1 VAAADQRALAAAA
14 AEHDMQQEMQFIRR
28 KGAQMSSMVRMVA
41 LAAAFATASLVA
53 QPARAQI
60 PPELKNAKISF
71 AYVPPESPKL
81 QPIMERLKN
90 RQLLE
95 KLAAFLSP
103 LQLPHAFYL
112 VARECKE
119 PNAFYNPANWR
130 IEICYEMIELIEKV
144 APPPN
149 NPVDGFTRDEV
160 VVGAFVGVL
169 IHEVGH
175 AAFDMFNVPVFGREE
190 DAADEMAAFLALQ
203 FNKQVARTVTRGFA
217 FLWQAA
223 GRMGGEP
230 KEWAEYSDEHGA
242 NQQRYYNVLC
252 MGYGA
257 DPQHFKDFIDKGW
270 LPKER
275 AAGCAAEYQQVR
287 QAFAKTVLPFINQSL
302 IKKVQETDWLK

>member
-1 VAAADQRALAAAA
+1 MAAADQRALAI
-14 AEHDMQQEMQFIRR
+14 AEACVQQAMQFIRR
-28 KGAQMSSMVRMVA
+28 KGAQMIPFVRIVA
-41 LAAAFATASLVA
+41 LSAVVAAASLVA
-53 QPARAQI
+53 QPASAQI
-60 PPELKNAKISF
+60 PPELKNDKISF
-71 AYVPPESPKL
+71 AYVPPDSPRL

-103 LQLPHAFYL
+103 MQLPHAFYL
-112 VARECKE
+112 IARECKE
-119 PNAFYNPANWR
+119 PNAFYNPSAWR

-144 APPPN
+144 APRPN
-149 NPVDGFTRDEV
+149 NPVNGFTRDEV

-190 DAADEMAAFLALQ
+190 DAADEMAGFLALQ
-203 FNKQVARTVTRGFA
+203 FNKQVAHTVTRGFA
-217 FLWQAA
+217 YLWLAVGQA
-223 GRMGGEP
+223 GGEP
-230 KEWAEYSDEHGA
+230 KDWADFSDEHGA
-242 NQQRYYNVLC
+242 NQQRYYNLLC

-257 DPQHFKDFIDKGW
+257 DPQMFKDFIDKGW

-275 AAGCAAEYQQVR
+275 AASCSQEYQQVR

>member
-1 VAAADQRALAAAA
+1 MHRIVQVAAVAAVLAWP
-14 AEHDMQQEMQFIRR
+14 
-28 KGAQMSSMVRMVA
+28 GVLS
-41 LAAAFATASLVA
+41 
-53 QPARAQI
+53 QPAHAQI
-60 PPELKNAKISF
+60 PAELKNSKISI
-71 AYVPPESPKL
+71 AYIPPQNPKYL
-81 QPIMERLKN
+81 PIMQRLKN
-90 RQLLE
+90 RELLE
-95 KLAAFLSP
+95 RLSAFLSP

-175 AAFDMFNVPVFGREE
+175 AVFDMFNVPVFGREE
-190 DAADEMAAFLALQ
+190 DAADEMAAFIAVQ
-203 FNKQVARTVTRGFA
+203 FNKDVARTITRGFA
-217 FLWQAA
+217 FLWRAFA
-223 GRMGGEP
+223 RMGGEP
-230 KEWAEYSDEHGA
+230 KEWGDYSGEHGA

>member
-1 VAAADQRALAAAA
+1 MIAMVRIGVLLATLAAA
-14 AEHDMQQEMQFIRR
+14 
-28 KGAQMSSMVRMVA
+28 GVA
-41 LAAAFATASLVA
+41 A
-53 QPARAQI
+53 QPASAQI
-60 PPELKNAKISF
+60 PPELKNDKISF

-81 QPIMERLKN
+81 QPIMERLKS

-95 KLAAFLSP
+95 KLAAFLAP

-112 VARECKE
+112 IARECKE
-119 PNAFYNPANWR
+119 ANAFYNPSNWR

-144 APPPN
+144 APLPN
-149 NPVDGFTRDEV
+149 DPIDGFTREEV

-190 DAADEMAAFLALQ
+190 DAADEMAGFLAVQ
-203 FNKQVARTVTRGFA
+203 FNKQVAHTVTRGFA
-217 FLWQAA
+217 FLWRAA

-230 KEWAEYSDEHGA
+230 KDWAEYSDEHGA

-275 AAGCAAEYQQVR
+275 AASCAAEYQQVR
-287 QAFAKTVLPFINQSL
+287 QAFSKTVLPFINQSL
-302 IKKVQETDWLK
+302 IKKVQEADWLK

>member
-1 VAAADQRALAAAA
+1 MISMIRILAL
-14 AEHDMQQEMQFIRR
+14 
-28 KGAQMSSMVRMVA
+28 S
-41 LAAAFATASLVA
+41 AAFAATSLVA
-53 QPARAQI
+53 QPASAQI
-60 PPELKNAKISF
+60 PPELKNDKISF

-81 QPIMERLKN
+81 QPVMERLKN

-112 VARECKE
+112 VARECKQA
-119 PNAFYNPANWR
+119 NAFYNPDGWR
-130 IEICYEMIELIEKV
+130 IEICYEMIELIERV
-144 APPPN
+144 APRPN
-149 NPVDGFTRDEV
+149 NPINGFTRDEV
-160 VVGAFVGVL
+160 VVGAFVGVI

-190 DAADEMAAFLALQ
+190 DAADEMAGFLAVQ
-203 FNKQVARTVTRGFA
+203 FNKQVAHTVTRGFA
-217 FLWQAA
+217 FLWQAF
-223 GRMGGEP
+223 GRLGGEP
-230 KEWAEYSDEHGA
+230 KDWAEYSDEHGA

-257 DPQHFKDFIDKGW
+257 DPQQFKEFIDRGW

-287 QAFAKTVLPFINQSL
+287 QAFARTVLPFINQSL

>member
-1 VAAADQRALAAAA
+1 LSPRDV
-14 AEHDMQQEMQFIRR
+14 QQVMQFIRR

-53 QPARAQI
+53 QPASAQI

-112 VARECKE
+112 VARECQE
-119 PNAFYNPANWR
+119 PNAFYNPTAWR
-130 IEICYEMIELIEKV
+130 IDICYEMIELIEKV
-144 APPPN
+144 APGPN
-149 NPVDGFTRDEV
+149 LPVDGFTRDEV
-160 VVGAFVGVL
+160 VVGAFVGVI

-190 DAADEMAAFLALQ
+190 DAADEMAGFLAVQ

-217 FLWQAA
+217 YLWQAA

-230 KEWAEYSDEHGA
+230 KDWAEYSDEHGA

-287 QAFAKTVLPFINQSL
+287 HAFSKTVLPFINQSL

>member
-1 VAAADQRALAAAA
+1 MFPIVRIVALSAALAA
-14 AEHDMQQEMQFIRR
+14 
-28 KGAQMSSMVRMVA
+28 GSL
-41 LAAAFATASLVA
+41 LARPAS
-53 QPARAQI
+53 AQI
-60 PPELKNAKISF
+60 PPELKNDKISF

-130 IEICYEMIELIEKV
+130 IEICYEMIELIDKV
-144 APPPN
+144 APSANKPI
-149 NPVDGFTRDEV
+149 DGFTREEV
-160 VVGAFVGVL
+160 VVGSFVGVL

-190 DAADEMAAFLALQ
+190 DAADVMAAFLAVQ
-203 FNKQVARTVTRGFA
+203 FNKQVAHTVTRGFA
-217 FLWQAA
+217 YLWREV
-223 GRMGGEP
+223 GRLGGDP
-230 KEWAEYSDEHGA
+230 KDWAEYSDEHGA
-242 NQQRYYNVLC
+242 SQQRYYNVLC

-257 DPQHFKDFIDKGW
+257 DPQLFKDFIDKGW

-275 AAGCAAEYQQVR
+275 AAGCGAEYQQAR

>member
-1 VAAADQRALAAAA
+1 
-14 AEHDMQQEMQFIRR
+14 
-28 KGAQMSSMVRMVA
+28 MSSMVRMVA
-41 LAAAFATASLVA
+41 LVAAFATANLVA

-112 VARECKE
+112 VARECQE
-119 PNAFYNPANWR
+119 PNAFYNPSAWR
-130 IEICYEMIELIEKV
+130 IDICYEMIELIERV
-144 APPPN
+144 APRAN
-149 NPVDGFTRDEV
+149 LPVDGFTRDEV
-160 VVGAFVGVL
+160 VVGAFVGVI

-190 DAADEMAAFLALQ
+190 DAADEMAGFLAVQ
-203 FNKQVARTVTRGFA
+203 FNKQVAHTVTRGFA
-217 FLWQAA
+217 YLWRAA
-223 GRMGGEP
+223 GSMGGEP
-230 KEWAEYSDEHGA
+230 KDWADFADEHGA

-287 QAFAKTVLPFINQSL
+287 QAFSKTVLPFINQSL

>member
-1 VAAADQRALAAAA
+1 VALSAALAA
-14 AEHDMQQEMQFIRR
+14 
-28 KGAQMSSMVRMVA
+28 
-41 LAAAFATASLVA
+41 ASLVA

-60 PPELKNAKISF
+60 PPELKNDKISF
-71 AYVPPESPKL
+71 AYVPPDSPRL
-81 QPIMERLKN
+81 QPIMELLKN

-119 PNAFYNPANWR
+119 PNAFYNPPNWR
-130 IEICYEMIELIEKV
+130 IDICYEMIELIEKV
-144 APPPN
+144 APQPN
-149 NPVDGFTRDEV
+149 NPVDGFTHDEV
-160 VVGAFVGVL
+160 VIGSFVGVL

-175 AAFDMFNVPVFGREE
+175 AVFDMFNVPVFGREE
-190 DAADEMAAFLALQ
+190 DAADEMAAFLAVQ
-203 FNKQVARTVTRGFA
+203 FNKQVAHTVTRGFA
-217 FLWQAA
+217 FLWRAA

-230 KEWAEYSDEHGA
+230 KDWADYSDEHGA
-242 NQQRYYNVLC
+242 SQQRYYNVLC

-257 DPQHFKDFIDKGW
+257 DPQLFKDFIDKGW

>member
-1 VAAADQRALAAAA
+1 M
-14 AEHDMQQEMQFIRR
+14 HFIRR
-28 KGAQMSSMVRMVA
+28 KGAQMIPFVRIVA
-41 LAAAFATASLVA
+41 LSAALATAGLVA
-53 QPARAQI
+53 QPASAQI
-60 PPELKNAKISF
+60 PPELKNDKISF
-71 AYVPPESPKL
+71 AYVPPDSPKL

-217 FLWQAA
+217 FLWLAA

-230 KEWAEYSDEHGA
+230 KDWADYADEHGA
-242 NQQRYYNVLC
+242 SQQRYYNVLC

>member
-1 VAAADQRALAAAA
+1 
-14 AEHDMQQEMQFIRR
+14 MI
-28 KGAQMSSMVRMVA
+28 SMVRIGA
-41 LAAAFATASLVA
+41 LLATLATAGVAA
-53 QPARAQI
+53 QPASAQI
-60 PPELKNAKISF
+60 PPELKNDKISF

-112 VARECKE
+112 LARECKE
-119 PNAFYNPANWR
+119 PNAFYNPSNWR

-144 APPPN
+144 APRPN
-149 NPVDGFTRDEV
+149 NPIDGFTREEV

-190 DAADEMAAFLALQ
+190 DAADEMAGFLAVQ
-203 FNKQVARTVTRGFA
+203 FNKQVAHTVTRGFA
-217 FLWQAA
+217 FLWRAA
-223 GRMGGEP
+223 GRLGGEP
-230 KEWAEYSDEHGA
+230 KDWAEYSDEHGA

-275 AAGCAAEYQQVR
+275 AASCAAEYQQVR
-287 QAFAKTVLPFINQSL
+287 QAFSKTVLPFINQSL

>member
-1 VAAADQRALAAAA
+1 
-14 AEHDMQQEMQFIRR
+14 MTQQEMQFIRR
-28 KGAQMSSMVRMVA
+28 KGAQMFPMIRIVA
-41 LAAAFATASLVA
+41 LSAAFAAASLVV
-53 QPARAQI
+53 QPASAQT
-60 PPELKNAKISF
+60 PSELKNDKISF
-71 AYVPPESPKL
+71 AYVPPDSPKL

-112 VARECKE
+112 VARECQE
-119 PNAFYNPANWR
+119 PNAFYNPAAWR
-130 IEICYEMIELIEKV
+130 IDICYEMIELIEKV
-144 APPPN
+144 APQPN
-149 NPVDGFTRDEV
+149 NPVDGFTHDEV
-160 VVGAFVGVL
+160 VIGSFVGVL

-175 AAFDMFNVPVFGREE
+175 AVFDMFNVPVFGREE
-190 DAADEMAAFLALQ
+190 DAADEMAAFLAVQ
-203 FNKQVARTVTRGFA
+203 FNKQVAHTVTRGFA
-217 FLWQAA
+217 FLWRAA

-230 KEWAEYSDEHGA
+230 KDWADYSDEHGA
-242 NQQRYYNVLC
+242 SQQRYYNVLC

-257 DPQHFKDFIDKGW
+257 DPQLFKDFIDKGW